1 MFTGFYVTFL
11 HFRMIDYIVNIK
23 PHDLQK
29 TMLINEAK
37 TVATLLSKPLC
48 KILEVIQG
56 NLRDMEVT
64 NKELNDANL
73 TWKELEEKMRKPRT
87 ELRVTKTDERQTV
100 CTHSNCIEYYE
111 VMSRI

>member
-1 MFTGFYVTFL
+1 
-11 HFRMIDYIVNIK
+11 MIDYIVNIK

-37 TVATLLSKPLC
+37 TVATLLSNPLC
-48 KILEVIQG
+48 KILGVIQG

-73 TWKELEEKMRKPRT
+73 TWKKLDEKMRTPRT
-87 ELRVTKTDERQTV
+87 ELRITQTGERQTV
-100 CTHSNCIEYYE
+100 CTHSNCIDYHE
-111 VMSRI
+111 VMYRI